1 MTQLVTLV
9 SAKGDKLE
17 LDLHGAYITSLQ
29 SAAGQD
35 VLFTRTQIGEK
46 LRGGIPVCAP
56 IFGPG
61 DRVGLAQHGF
71 ARDIDWDVVEKTDHE
86 LTLRAQSTDAQRSAL
101 PSAYRALDMELHIEL
116 LPAQLMLS
124 LKVTNEGNEPCVVT
138 PAFHPYFPTQ
148 DATQVTVSCNATR
161 QQFTTD
167 QLAQTQ
173 FLSAAGKPVLVRLET
188 LEVTLHSS
196 ELQRFA
202 IWSGNADAYICVEP
216 SAAGNLP
223 ADVQDTPRL
232 NPGDSRLYAA
242 QLSWLIPGN
251 GTNPSV
257 AGVQ

>member
-61 DRVGLAQHGF
+61 DSVGLAQHGF
-71 ARDIDWDVVEKTDHE
+71 ARDIDWDVVDKTDHE
-86 LTLRAQSTDAQRSAL
+86 LTLCAHPSEAQRSAL
-101 PSAYRALDMELHIEL
+101 PLAYRSLDMELRIEL
-116 LPAQLMLS
+116 LSAQLMLS
-124 LKVTNEGNEPCVVT
+124 LKLTNGGNEPCVVS
-138 PAFHPYFPTQ
+138 PAFHPYFPTP
-148 DATQVTVSCNATR
+148 DATQVTVFGNDTK
-161 QQFTTD
+161 QQFTSD
-167 QLAQTQ
+167 QLVQTQ

-188 LEVTLHSS
+188 LEVTLNSD

-223 ADVQDTPRL
+223 ADVKDTPRL
-232 NPGDSRLYAA
+232 NPGDTRLYTA
-242 QLSWLIPGN
+242 QLSWLVPGN